1 MIPLLWI
8 ASGTALVGGCLI
20 FLFRRS
26 EVFGLTALSFVMAA
40 TFAVCTRGLAIAQD
54 QFSSAKAAQVINSP
68 SNENATVVVEGES
81 NDRTSLFF
89 YLRRP
94 IFWVN
99 AHPEMEFATRAL
111 GIGREHYLTQE
122 QVAQLWNEQGKVF
135 LLIWP
140 GTLDKW
146 RKELDVTPAQIVVG
160 DRSQILLCNRLD
172 SDGHAATV
180 GR

>member
-1 MIPLLWI
+1 M
-8 ASGTALVGGCLI
+8 
-20 FLFRRS
+20 
-26 EVFGLTALSFVMAA
+26 
-40 TFAVCTRGLAIAQD
+40 
-54 QFSSAKAAQVINSP
+54 NSP
-68 SNENATVVVEGES
+68 SNEDATVVVEGES

-111 GIGREHYLTQE
+111 GIGRENYLTRE
-122 QVAQLWNEQGKVF
+122 ELARLWNEQGKVF

-140 GTLDKW
+140 GTLDQW
-146 RKELDVTPAQIVVG
+146 RKELGVTPAQIVVG
-160 DRSQILLCNRLD
+160 DRSQVLLCNQVDL
-172 SDGHAATV
+172 DGHAATV